1 MKTLTSKD
9 VSERLEGLRLG
20 RLQLIEELR
29 HQEGAITDCEHWL
42 KTLEEPPV
50 ESDGD
55 GHNDT
60 SA

>member
-20 RLQLIEELR
+20 RSQLIEELR
-29 HQEGAITDCEHWL
+29 HQEGAIADCEHWL
-42 KTLEEPPV
+42 KTLEEQPV
-50 ESDGD
+50 ESNGS

-60 SA
+60 GA